1 MQIIRN
7 ARAPET
13 ACPAAQPLDHD
24 AAGAPSSR
32 YILRQPLLDK
42 DYRVLGYELRVNDRS
57 PLPVLPGATSW
68 QQVQDELLLVSVI
81 DEHFQEAFSRKL
93 TLLNLHTESLDNPL
107 LDNLPRDNV
116 ILSIQPADTD
126 PSLQARCQ
134 ALARDGFALAL
145 ETTGPAARL
154 APLAQECR
162 YLSFDLADND
172 LMSLCDRMA
181 GIQGRRDQRL
191 IARNVRLQ
199 ETFDACAR
207 LGFDLYEGYFFT
219 EPRPAAAPKGIDTN
233 RLLIMKL
240 LNLVMN
246 HADYPELEAQFK
258 LDAGLSLKLLRFVNS
273 PGVGLRYPVRSLSHV
288 LLMLGHDQLYRWLTL
303 LLFNHDGAD
312 GRSQA
317 LLRSA
322 LVRARFA
329 ELLGEG
335 RLPADLRGG
344 LFITGIL
351 SLLDALLDLPMER
364 AIGSLKLTR
373 PTIDALLRG
382 EGVYAPY
389 LRLAVASERG
399 NAATL
404 ERACAEL
411 GLNDAEV
418 NIAHLN
424 ALVWAEGLDF

>member
-1 MQIIRN
+1 
-7 ARAPET
+7 
-13 ACPAAQPLDHD
+13 
-24 AAGAPSSR
+24 
-32 YILRQPLLDK
+32 
-42 DYRVLGYELRVNDRS
+42 
-57 PLPVLPGATSW
+57 
-68 QQVQDELLLVSVI
+68 
-81 DEHFQEAFSRKL
+81 
-93 TLLNLHTESLDNPL
+93 
-107 LDNLPRDNV
+107 
-116 ILSIQPADTD
+116 
-126 PSLQARCQ
+126 
-134 ALARDGFALAL
+134 
-145 ETTGPAARL
+145 
-154 APLAQECR
+154 
-162 YLSFDLADND
+162 
-172 LMSLCDRMA
+172 
-181 GIQGRRDQRL
+181 
-191 IARNVRLQ
+191 
-199 ETFDACAR
+199 
-207 LGFDLYEGYFFT
+207 
-219 EPRPAAAPKGIDTN
+219 
-233 RLLIMKL
+233 MKL